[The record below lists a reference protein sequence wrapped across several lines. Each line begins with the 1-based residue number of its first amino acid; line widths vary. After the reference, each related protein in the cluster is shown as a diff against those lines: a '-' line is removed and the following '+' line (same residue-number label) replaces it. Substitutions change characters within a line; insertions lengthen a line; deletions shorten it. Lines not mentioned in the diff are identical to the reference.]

1 MELIEGCLETGHFR
15 LSEHALERME
25 EREITL
31 PEIRWVLTN
40 GYREK
45 RRDTF
50 SVEHQAW
57 DYAVRGRT
65 VDRKELRVVV
75 SFDGNMVVIT
85 VIDLGQ

>member
-1 MELIEGCLETGHFR
+1 MELIERCLETGHFR

-45 RRDTF
+45 RKD
-50 SVEHQAW
+50 SIKL
-57 DYAVRGRT
+57 G
-65 VDRKELRVVV
+65 
-75 SFDGNMVVIT
+75 IT
-85 VIDLGQ
+85 QSGEERWTEKNFGS